1 MPEVKRRRYTIQ
13 EKESTLI
20 RSALAVLL
28 EPMGGEMTYTQ
39 TEYAAVRAARGDYV
53 ISGEVDRSGP
63 DEPVIRV
70 KLESDSRAGSMATN

>member
-1 MPEVKRRRYTIQ
+1 MTAKRRYTIQ

-28 EPMGGEMTYTQ
+28 ERMGGEMTYTQ
-39 TEYAAVRAARGDYV
+39 TEYAAIRAAHGEYL

-63 DEPVIRV
+63 GEPVIRV
-70 KLESDSRAGSMATN
+70 KLVPDASKGSMPVS